1 MRRLVGRLQTKL
13 ILTYLFI
20 IGVILGVVGLFV
32 ARPLEDLAR
41 EQIVRGLEAQARLM
55 ALEATP
61 VLDAPERLQRVAR
74 KFRRQIEARVTVID
88 RMGRVLAESD
98 REPGS
103 MENHADRPEVQR
115 ALAGQTGVS
124 LRHSASVGRDLLYV
138 AIPLEGPTGIT
149 SVLRVALPLAEV
161 ERTMASIQR
170 TVAYA
175 AVLAFGIAIVLSL
188 WMARRVSRPVTTMV
202 EAAHQMAEGDL
213 SRRVA
218 VPEEQE
224 LAMLARALNTL
235 GQKLQEKLRNLG
247 EEQART
253 AGILESM
260 VEGLV
265 AIDQQGR
272 IVLMN
277 AAARRM
283 LRLGQDVEGTR
294 HLLEI
299 IRHPELRTLLQE
311 CDTCAAGTVCR
322 RELTLHS
329 PPMTLM
335 VHAVPLRRG
344 ADRGGTLLV
353 FHDVTELRHL
363 ERVRQEFVANAS
375 HELRTPLTA
384 IRGYVETLVEGAVDE
399 PGRARPFLD
408 VVGRHAERMSRLVD
422 DLLDLSNIESGRLQL
437 ERHAVPLGEVAR
449 PVFALQQEAASK
461 KEIALRLE
469 IPPDLPAALADRDRL
484 QQILINLVDNAI
496 KFTPAGQV
504 TVAARRV
511 HGSQATASSAE
522 SFRLHGQTGGHP
534 EPSTLNHERCG
545 DFLEIAVSD
554 TGTGISS
561 TDLPRV
567 TERFYR
573 VDRARSRELGG
584 TGLGLSI
591 VKHLVHAHG
600 GELYI
605 ESELGQGT
613 TVRFTLPVA

>member
-1 MRRLVGRLQTKL
+1 LRRFVGRLQTKL

-20 IGVILGVVGLFV
+20 IGVILGVVGIFV
-32 ARPLEDLAR
+32 ARP
-41 EQIVRGLEAQARLM
+41 
-55 ALEATP
+55 
-61 VLDAPERLQRVAR
+61 
-74 KFRRQIEARVTVID
+74 F
-88 RMGRVLAESD
+88 
-98 REPGS
+98 
-103 MENHADRPEVQR
+103 
-115 ALAGQTGVS
+115 
-124 LRHSASVGRDLLYV
+124 
-138 AIPLEGPTGIT
+138 
-149 SVLRVALPLAEV
+149 
-161 ERTMASIQR
+161 
-170 TVAYA
+170 VAYA
-175 AVLAFGIAIVLSL
+175 AVVTFGIAIVLSL
-188 WMARRVSRPVTTMV
+188 WMVRRLSCSVTTMV
-202 EAAHQMAEGDL
+202 DVAHQIAEGDL

-235 GQKLQEKLRNLG
+235 GQKLQERLNNVE

-277 AAARRM
+277 GAALRM
-283 LRLGQDVEGTR
+283 LRMGQDLEGTR

-299 IRHPELRTLLQE
+299 IRHPELHTLLQE

-353 FHDVTELRHL
+353 FHDVTELRRL

-384 IRGYVETLVEGAVDE
+384 IRGYVETLLDGAVDD
-399 PGRARPFLD
+399 PGRTRPFLD
-408 VVGRHAERMSRLVD
+408 VVARHAERMSRLVD

-437 ERHAVPLGEVAR
+437 ERHAVPLDEVAQL
-449 PVFALQQEAASK
+449 VFALQQEAASK
-461 KEIALRLE
+461 KEITLRLE

-504 TVAARRV
+504 TLSA
-511 HGSQATASSAE
+511 QKASS
-522 SFRLHGQTGGHP
+522 SH
-534 EPSTLNHERCG
+534 
-545 DFLEIAVSD
+545 LEVVVTD

-600 GELYI
+600 GDLYI
-605 ESELGQGT
+605 ESELGKGT
-613 TVRFTLPVA
+613 TVRFTLPIAA

>member
-399 PGRARPFLD
+399 PGRARPFLE

-461 KEIALRLE
+461 KEITLRLE

-554 TGTGISS
+554 TGTG
-561 TDLPRV
+561 
-567 TERFYR
+567 
-573 VDRARSRELGG
+573 
-584 TGLGLSI
+584 
-591 VKHLVHAHG
+591 
-600 GELYI
+600 
-605 ESELGQGT
+605 
-613 TVRFTLPVA
+613 

>member
-1 MRRLVGRLQTKL
+1 MRRFVGRFQTKL

-20 IGVILGVVGLFV
+20 IGVILGVVGLLV
-32 ARPLEDLAR
+32 DRPLL
-41 EQIVRGLEAQARLM
+41 
-55 ALEATP
+55 
-61 VLDAPERLQRVAR
+61 
-74 KFRRQIEARVTVID
+74 
-88 RMGRVLAESD
+88 
-98 REPGS
+98 
-103 MENHADRPEVQR
+103 
-115 ALAGQTGVS
+115 
-124 LRHSASVGRDLLYV
+124 
-138 AIPLEGPTGIT
+138 
-149 SVLRVALPLAEV
+149 
-161 ERTMASIQR
+161 
-170 TVAYA
+170 AYA

-188 WMARRVSRPVTTMV
+188 WMARRVSRSVTTMV
-202 EAAHQMAEGDL
+202 EVAHQMAEGDL
-213 SRRVA
+213 SRSVA
-218 VPEEQE
+218 VPEEPE
-224 LAMLARALNTL
+224 LATLARALNTL
-235 GQKLQEKLRNLG
+235 GQKLQERLKELE

-265 AIDQQGR
+265 AVDHQGR

-277 AAARRM
+277 AGARRM
-283 LRLGQDVEGTR
+283 LRLGQDLGGTR

-311 CDTCAAGTVCR
+311 CDVCTAGTVCR
-322 RELTLHS
+322 RELTLHN
-329 PPMTLM
+329 PPMALM

-344 ADRGGTLLV
+344 ADRMGTLLV
-353 FHDVTELRHL
+353 LHDVTELRHL

-384 IRGYVETLVEGAVDE
+384 IRGYVETLLEGAADE
-399 PGRARPFLD
+399 PARARPFLE
-408 VVGRHAERMSRLVD
+408 VVARHADRMSRLVD

-437 ERHAVPLGEVAR
+437 ERHAVPLDEVVR

-461 KEIALRLE
+461 KGITLRLE
-469 IPPDLPAALADRDRL
+469 VPPDLPPALADRDRL

-504 TVAARRV
+504 TLSA
-511 HGSQATASSAE
+511 QKASS
-522 SFRLHGQTGGHP
+522 SH
-534 EPSTLNHERCG
+534 
-545 DFLEIAVSD
+545 LEVVVTD

-573 VDRARSRELGG
+573 VDRARSRERGG

-600 GELYI
+600 GELHI
-605 ESELGQGT
+605 ESELGRGT
-613 TVRFTLPVA
+613 TVRFTLPIVA

>member
-1 MRRLVGRLQTKL
+1 MRRFVGRFQTKL

-41 EQIVRGLEAQARLM
+41 EQIARGLEAQAHLM
-55 ALEATP
+55 ALEVLPA
-61 VLDAPERLQRVAR
+61 LDAPDRLQRMAQ

-88 RMGRVLAESD
+88 RTGRVLAESD

-103 MENHADRPEVQR
+103 MESHADRPEVQR

-124 LRHSASVGRDLLYV
+124 LRHSTSVGRDLLYV
-138 AIPLEGPTGIT
+138 AIPLEGPVGIAG
-149 SVLRVALPLAEV
+149 VLRVALPLAEV
-161 ERTMASIQR
+161 ERTMTSIQR

-202 EAAHQMAEGDL
+202 QAAHQMAEGDL
-213 SRRVA
+213 SRRVV
-218 VPEEQE
+218 VPAEQE
-224 LAMLARALNTL
+224 LATLARALNTL
-235 GQKLQEKLRNLG
+235 GQKLQERLKDLE

-253 AGILESM
+253 AWILESM

-265 AIDQQGR
+265 AIDQQRR

-277 AAARRM
+277 AGARRM
-283 LRLGQDVEGTR
+283 LRLGQDIGGTR

-299 IRHPELRTLLQE
+299 IRHPDLRTLLQE
-311 CDTCAAGTVCR
+311 CDECATGTVCR

-329 PPMTLM
+329 PPMALM

-344 ADRGGTLLV
+344 GADRMGTLLV
-353 FHDVTELRHL
+353 LHDVTELRRL
-363 ERVRQEFVANAS
+363 ERARQEFVANAS

-384 IRGYVETLVEGAVDE
+384 IRGYVETLLEGAVDD
-399 PGRARPFLD
+399 PGRARPFLE
-408 VVGRHAERMSRLVD
+408 VVARHAERMSRLVD
-422 DLLDLSNIESGRLQL
+422 DLLDLSNIESGRLQP
-437 ERHAVPLGEVAR
+437 ERHAVPLDEVAR
-449 PVFALQQEAASK
+449 QVFALQQEAASK
-461 KEIALRLE
+461 KEITLRLE

-496 KFTPAGQV
+496 KFTPAGEKV
-504 TVAARRV
+504 TVSASVRRPTSDV
-511 HGSQATASSAE
+511 RSPGE
-522 SFRLHGQTGGHP
+522 NDLGHRT
-534 EPSTLNHERCG
+534 SDSGTCV
-545 DFLEIAVSD
+545 EIAVSD

-605 ESELGQGT
+605 ESELGKGT

>member
-1 MRRLVGRLQTKL
+1 LRRFVGRLQTKL

-20 IGVILGVVGLFV
+20 IGVILGVVGIFV
-32 ARPLEDLAR
+32 ARP
-41 EQIVRGLEAQARLM
+41 
-55 ALEATP
+55 
-61 VLDAPERLQRVAR
+61 
-74 KFRRQIEARVTVID
+74 F
-88 RMGRVLAESD
+88 
-98 REPGS
+98 
-103 MENHADRPEVQR
+103 
-115 ALAGQTGVS
+115 
-124 LRHSASVGRDLLYV
+124 
-138 AIPLEGPTGIT
+138 
-149 SVLRVALPLAEV
+149 
-161 ERTMASIQR
+161 
-170 TVAYA
+170 VAYA
-175 AVLAFGIAIVLSL
+175 AVVTFGIAIVLSL
-188 WMARRVSRPVTTMV
+188 WMVRRLSCSVTTMV
-202 EAAHQMAEGDL
+202 DVAHQIAEGDL

-235 GQKLQEKLRNLG
+235 GQKLQERLNNVE

-265 AIDQQGR
+265 AVDHQGR
-272 IVLMN
+272 IVRMN
-277 AAARRM
+277 AGARRM
-283 LRLGQDVEGTR
+283 LRLGRDVGETR

-299 IRHPELRTLLQE
+299 VRHPDLRALLQE
-311 CDTCAAGTVCR
+311 CQECEEGAVCH
-322 RELTLHS
+322 RELTLHG
-329 PPMTLM
+329 PLLTLM

-344 ADRGGTLLV
+344 TGRLGTLMV
-353 FHDVTELRHL
+353 FHDVTELRRL

-384 IRGYVETLVEGAVDE
+384 IRGYVETLLDGAADE
-399 PGRARPFLD
+399 PARARPFLE
-408 VVGRHAERMSRLVD
+408 VVARHAERMSRLVD

-437 ERHAVPLGEVAR
+437 ERHAVPLDEVVR

-461 KEIALRLE
+461 KGITLRLE
-469 IPPDLPAALADRDRL
+469 IPPDLPPAFADRDRL

-496 KFTPAGQV
+496 KFASAGQV
-504 TVAARRV
+504 TVAARWV
-511 HGSQATASSAE
+511 HGSQ
-522 SFRLHGQTGGHP
+522 FRVHSENPSDHQ
-534 EPSTLNHERCG
+534 PSTLNHERCG

-573 VDRARSRELGG
+573 VDRARSRERGG

-600 GELYI
+600 GELHI
-605 ESELGQGT
+605 ESELGKGT
-613 TVRFTLPVA
+613 TVRFTLPIAA